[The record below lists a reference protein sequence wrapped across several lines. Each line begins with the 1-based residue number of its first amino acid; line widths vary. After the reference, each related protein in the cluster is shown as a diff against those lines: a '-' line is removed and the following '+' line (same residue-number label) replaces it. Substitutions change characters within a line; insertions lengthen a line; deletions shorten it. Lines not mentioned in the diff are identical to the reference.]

1 MSEGDAMARLGT
13 PACLAFPF
21 RVGAAGPAV
30 SRGADY
36 VREQIEQ
43 VLFTTPGERVF
54 RSEFGAGVKT
64 LTFEPNNQPLWEVT
78 RRRILAALTAA
89 LRGEIPT
96 QRARRLGR
104 RHGRAD
110 PGRGVVSAGVDRS
123 DPAPAVLRRGHR
135 SWLTYQPPRSYSPAA
150 RPIRAAGLRTACRAR
165 CPRSATTSTGS
176 RATTTVSGCS

>member
-1 MSEGDAMARLGT
+1 MSDGDSIARLGT

-30 SRGADY
+30 SRGVDH

-89 LRGEIPT
+89 LRGDIQPSGLDVSVDGTGEQLQVVVSYQLASVGVT
-96 QRARRLGR
+96 QRQRFFVGVI
-104 RHGRAD
+104 D
-110 PGRGVVSAGVDRS
+110 RG
-123 DPAPAVLRRGHR
+123 
-135 SWLTYQPPRSYSPAA
+135 
-150 RPIRAAGLRTACRAR
+150 
-165 CPRSATTSTGS
+165 
-176 RATTTVSGCS
+176 

>member
-78 RRRILAALTAA
+78 RRQSWLRSRPHYAARSNPAGSTSRSKA
-89 LRGEIPT
+89 
-96 QRARRLGR
+96 RASG
-104 RHGRAD
+104 
-110 PGRGVVSAGVDRS
+110 S
-123 DPAPAVLRRGHR
+123 R
-135 SWLTYQPPRSYSPAA
+135 SWCRISWRRSE
-150 RPIRAAGLRTACRAR
+150 
-165 CPRSATTSTGS
+165 
-176 RATTTVSGCS
+176 

>member
-1 MSEGDAMARLGT
+1 MSESDSMARLGT

-89 LRGEIPT
+89 LRGEIQPSGLDVSVEGT
-96 QRARRLGR
+96 GERIQV
-104 RHGRAD
+104 
-110 PGRGVVSAGVDRS
+110 VVSYQLASIGVTQCQRFFVGVIDR
-123 DPAPAVLRRGHR
+123 G
-135 SWLTYQPPRSYSPAA
+135 
-150 RPIRAAGLRTACRAR
+150 
-165 CPRSATTSTGS
+165 
-176 RATTTVSGCS
+176 

>member
-1 MSEGDAMARLGT
+1 MTDGDSMARLGT

-30 SRGADY
+30 SRGADH

-89 LRGEIPT
+89 LRGEIQPSGLDVSVEGTGERIQVVVSYQLASVGAT
-96 QRARRLGR
+96 QRQRFLVGVI
-104 RHGRAD
+104 D
-110 PGRGVVSAGVDRS
+110 RG
-123 DPAPAVLRRGHR
+123 
-135 SWLTYQPPRSYSPAA
+135 
-150 RPIRAAGLRTACRAR
+150 
-165 CPRSATTSTGS
+165 
-176 RATTTVSGCS
+176 

>member
-1 MSEGDAMARLGT
+1 MSDGDSMARLGT

-89 LRGEIPT
+89 LRGEIQPSGLDVSVEGTGEQLQVVVSYQLASIGVT
-96 QRARRLGR
+96 QRQRFFVGVI
-104 RHGRAD
+104 D
-110 PGRGVVSAGVDRS
+110 RG
-123 DPAPAVLRRGHR
+123 
-135 SWLTYQPPRSYSPAA
+135 
-150 RPIRAAGLRTACRAR
+150 
-165 CPRSATTSTGS
+165 
-176 RATTTVSGCS
+176 

>member
-1 MSEGDAMARLGT
+1 MSESDSMARLGT

-89 LRGEIPT
+89 LRGEIQPSGLDVSVDGTGEQLQVVVSYQLASVGVT
-96 QRARRLGR
+96 QRQRFFAGII
-104 RHGRAD
+104 D
-110 PGRGVVSAGVDRS
+110 RG
-123 DPAPAVLRRGHR
+123 
-135 SWLTYQPPRSYSPAA
+135 
-150 RPIRAAGLRTACRAR
+150 
-165 CPRSATTSTGS
+165 
-176 RATTTVSGCS
+176 

>member
-89 LRGEIPT
+89 LRGEIQPSGLHVSVEGTGERIQVVVSYQLASIGVT
-96 QRARRLGR
+96 QRQRFFVGVS
-104 RHGRAD
+104 D
-110 PGRGVVSAGVDRS
+110 RG
-123 DPAPAVLRRGHR
+123 
-135 SWLTYQPPRSYSPAA
+135 
-150 RPIRAAGLRTACRAR
+150 
-165 CPRSATTSTGS
+165 
-176 RATTTVSGCS
+176 

>member
-1 MSEGDAMARLGT
+1 MSNGDSMARLGT

-30 SRGADY
+30 SRGADH
-36 VREQIEQ
+36 VRAQIEQ

-89 LRGEIPT
+89 LRGEIQPSGLDVSVEGTGERIQVVVSYQLASVGVT
-96 QRARRLGR
+96 QRQRIFVGVI
-104 RHGRAD
+104 D
-110 PGRGVVSAGVDRS
+110 RG
-123 DPAPAVLRRGHR
+123 
-135 SWLTYQPPRSYSPAA
+135 
-150 RPIRAAGLRTACRAR
+150 
-165 CPRSATTSTGS
+165 
-176 RATTTVSGCS
+176 

>member
-21 RVGAAGPAV
+21 RVGAAGPVV
-30 SRGADY
+30 SRGADH

-89 LRGEIPT
+89 LRGEIQPSGLDVSVEGTGERIQVVVSYQLASIGVT
-96 QRARRLGR
+96 QRQRFFVGVI
-104 RHGRAD
+104 D
-110 PGRGVVSAGVDRS
+110 RG
-123 DPAPAVLRRGHR
+123 
-135 SWLTYQPPRSYSPAA
+135 
-150 RPIRAAGLRTACRAR
+150 
-165 CPRSATTSTGS
+165 
-176 RATTTVSGCS
+176 

>member
-1 MSEGDAMARLGT
+1 MNEGNAMARASKN
-13 PACLAFPF
+13 ACLAFPF

-78 RRRILAALTAA
+78 RHEILAALTAA
-89 LRGEIPT
+89 LRSHVQPSGLDVSVEGTGEQIQVVVSYQLASIGVT
-96 QRARRLGR
+96 QRQRFFVGVI
-104 RHGRAD
+104 D
-110 PGRGVVSAGVDRS
+110 RG
-123 DPAPAVLRRGHR
+123 
-135 SWLTYQPPRSYSPAA
+135 
-150 RPIRAAGLRTACRAR
+150 
-165 CPRSATTSTGS
+165 
-176 RATTTVSGCS
+176 

>member
-1 MSEGDAMARLGT
+1 MSEGDSMARLGT

-89 LRGEIPT
+89 LRGEIQPSGLDVSVEGTGEQIQVMVSYQLASIGVT
-96 QRARRLGR
+96 QRQRFFVGVI
-104 RHGRAD
+104 D
-110 PGRGVVSAGVDRS
+110 RG
-123 DPAPAVLRRGHR
+123 
-135 SWLTYQPPRSYSPAA
+135 
-150 RPIRAAGLRTACRAR
+150 
-165 CPRSATTSTGS
+165 
-176 RATTTVSGCS
+176 

>member
-1 MSEGDAMARLGT
+1 MSDGDSMARLGT

-30 SRGADY
+30 SRGADH

-89 LRGEIPT
+89 LRGEIQPSGLDVSVEGTGERIQVVVSYRLASVGVT
-96 QRARRLGR
+96 QRQRFFV
-104 RHGRAD
+104 
-110 PGRGVVSAGVDRS
+110 GVIERD
-123 DPAPAVLRRGHR
+123 
-135 SWLTYQPPRSYSPAA
+135 
-150 RPIRAAGLRTACRAR
+150 
-165 CPRSATTSTGS
+165 
-176 RATTTVSGCS
+176 